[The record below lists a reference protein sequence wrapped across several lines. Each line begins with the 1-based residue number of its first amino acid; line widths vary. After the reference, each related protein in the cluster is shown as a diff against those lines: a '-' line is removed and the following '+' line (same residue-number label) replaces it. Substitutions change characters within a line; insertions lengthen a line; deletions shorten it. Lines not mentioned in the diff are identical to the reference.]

1 MRQRHAPQVVS
12 KENMG
17 KMAEA
22 YAAHKAGKVGGGP
35 AAGKQAAAAG
45 KQAAAGGKRKP
56 AANGGGGKQRK
67 LFS

>member
-1 MRQRHAPQVVS
+1 MCVS
-12 KENMG
+12 ALRLFHNIESWLKEKG
-17 KMAEA
+17 D
-22 YAAHKAGKVGGGP
+22 GRGP

-56 AANGGGGKQRK
+56 AASGGGGKQKK